1 MIPLHLG
8 GWGVKIRVQNLKSK
22 SELEI
27 IDGRENNKVGSTF
40 RFRPRRF
47 PYSSIIVDGH
57 SGYISLQALHW
68 LSQHKVPVFV
78 MDFDG
83 TVISS
88 ILPPMPV
95 KADLRA
101 AQFQAANDPKK
112 KFTIARALVQAKLA
126 RSLQVLD
133 WLHERY
139 DIPRELRVTRLEAS
153 KLRTAATVPDLRT
166 VEGRVARRY
175 WEAFGKVMPE
185 HLDFQGRMTSTHQN
199 NASDPV
205 NLALNYA
212 YAVLEGECRRAINS
226 VGLEPSVGFLH
237 DFSDYQT
244 KQSLV
249 YDLQEPFRWLS
260 DLSVIEAFESEA
272 LKLPDFYFTG
282 DDYRYRFESETR
294 QRFIELIR
302 ERFNAGVKYK
312 GRILKWDTTIEQKAN
327 ELGRFLLR
335 KSNGL
340 DFAEPAP
347 RLQRQDSQALRD
359 KILALTQA
367 EAKELGVGKSTLHY
381 MRKNARRKRHFFV
394 YSSTITK
401 LRKVDLVA

>member
-1 MIPLHLG
+1 MK
-8 GWGVKIRVQNLKSK
+8 VRVRDLKTR

-27 IDGRENNKVGSTF
+27 TNGREDDRSYSSSS
-40 RFRPRRF
+40 FRPRMF
-47 PYSSIIVDGH
+47 PYSSVVIDGH
-57 SGYISLQALHW
+57 SGYISLQAIHW
-68 LSQHKVPVFV
+68 LSRNKVPVFV

-101 AQFQAANDPKK
+101 AQFQAASDPKK
-112 KFTIARALVQAKLA
+112 KFTIARALVLAKIA

-133 WLHERY
+133 WLGERY
-139 DIPRELRVTRLEAS
+139 DIPREIRVTRLETS
-153 KLRTAATVPDLRT
+153 KLRTATSVPDLRI

-175 WEAFGKVMPE
+175 WEAFRKVMPE
-185 HLDFQGRMTSTHQN
+185 HLDFQGRMTSSHQN

-212 YAVLEGECRRAINS
+212 YGVLEGECRRAINA

-260 DLSVIEAFESEA
+260 DVSVIEAFESGA
-272 LKLPDFYFTG
+272 LKLSNFYFTG
-282 DDYRYRFESETR
+282 DDYKYRFEPEAKR
-294 QRFIELIR
+294 GFIQLLR
-302 ERFNAGVKYK
+302 ERVNSGVVYK
-312 GRILKWDTTIEQKAN
+312 GGFMKWDTVIQKKAS
-327 ELGRFLLR
+327 ELGEYLTGR
-335 KSNGL
+335 SHSL
-340 DFAEPAP
+340 DSSEPAP
-347 RLQRQDSQALRD
+347 MLERTDSHSIRE
-359 KILALTQA
+359 KILRLTQS
-367 EAKELGVGKSTLHY
+367 EAKRRGIGKSTLHY
-381 MRKNARRKRHFFV
+381 
-394 YSSTITK
+394 
-401 LRKVDLVA
+401 LRKSAMNRPSFRISPKVQTRLRAASVMSG